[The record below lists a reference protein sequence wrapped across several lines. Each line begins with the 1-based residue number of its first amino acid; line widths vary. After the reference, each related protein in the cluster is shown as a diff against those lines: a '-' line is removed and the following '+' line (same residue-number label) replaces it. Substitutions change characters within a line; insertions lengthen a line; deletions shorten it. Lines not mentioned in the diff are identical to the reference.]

1 MSKKQISQPTSLIIS
16 EVADVYPGY
25 QARGALKHDP
35 QGTYS
40 LLQGKDL
47 SSSQKIF
54 HDELLRLEPIGS
66 ANKYLVSFDD
76 VLFQARGYS
85 NQAFHIEEIPE
96 RVLAAAT
103 FYILKVRVSN
113 LLPSYLAWF
122 LNQRYAQ
129 NYFKT
134 HANTSSAVSYV
145 SKEVLINLEIFIPAL
160 ETQAKIQ
167 SIQSAWAHEKNL
179 MKVYLEK
186 KEILIQESCL
196 NALSHPIK
204 EKRR

>member
-1 MSKKQISQPTSLIIS
+1 M
-16 EVADVYPGY
+16 
-25 QARGALKHDP
+25 
-35 QGTYS
+35 
-40 LLQGKDL
+40 LQGKDL
-47 SSSQKIF
+47 GHSQQIS
-54 HDELLRLEPIGS
+54 HDGLLRLEPMGS
-66 ANKYLVSFDD
+66 ASKYLISPDD

-85 NQAFHIEEIPE
+85 NQAFHIEAIPD

-103 FYILKVRVSN
+103 FYILKVRASN
-113 LLPSYLAWF
+113 LLPGYLAWF
-122 LNQRYAQ
+122 LNQKPAQ

-145 SKEVLINLEIFIPAL
+145 SKEVLINLEISIPDL
-160 ETQAKIQ
+160 ETQTKIQ
-167 SIQSAWAHEKNL
+167 AIQAAWDHEKNL
-179 MKVYLEK
+179 LKSYLEK